1 MIAFRPARAATI
13 CARTARPV
21 SRRRHAIARAE
32 DDNKVTRE
40 YNESDDKVTQTES
53 GGAAGKGKKN
63 PDGTYY
69 IDELPVRYHCSIVQ
83 GA

>member
-21 SRRRHAIARAE
+21 
-32 DDNKVTRE
+32 RE